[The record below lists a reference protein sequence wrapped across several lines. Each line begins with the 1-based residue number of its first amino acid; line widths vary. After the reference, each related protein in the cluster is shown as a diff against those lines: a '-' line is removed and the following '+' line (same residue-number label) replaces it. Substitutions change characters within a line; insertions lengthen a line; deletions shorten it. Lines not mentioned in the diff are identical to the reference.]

1 MDNKKV
7 IAGVAGVAVIGILSY
22 VGYKV
27 FKEINTLDLGD
38 ITWDNLD
45 DAYHYRH
52 PKKEGFGN

>member
-1 MDNKKV
+1 MDKKKV
-7 IAGVAGVAVIGILSY
+7 IASVAGVAVIGILSY

-45 DAYHYRH
+45 DVFHYRH
-52 PKKEGFGN
+52 PKKEGFGG

>member
-7 IAGVAGVAVIGILSY
+7 VASVAGVAVLGILSY

-38 ITWDNLD
+38 IVWDNLD
-45 DAYHYRH
+45 DVYHYRH
-52 PKKEGFGN
+52 PKKEGLGG